1 MITENELVLNTL
13 AEEAIEVAHRVLKR
27 TRFGPTTNYPGTNTN
42 NDLLIIQEVGDFL
55 GILEMVVERSILKHG
70 TGIESVID
78 SLMMYSTQKK
88 SKMLKS
94 IELSRELGAI
104 E

>member
-42 NDLLIIQEVGDFL
+42 NDLLIIQEIGDFL
-55 GILEMVVERSILKHG
+55 GILEMVIERSILKHED
-70 TGIESVID
+70 IVD
-78 SLMMYSTQKK
+78 SLMMYATQKK
-88 SKMLKS
+88 HKMARS
-94 IELSRELGAI
+94 IELSRSLGAI